1 MDTKHRLQSTELD
14 SRPLRFVGGHAQPVG
29 GLDFAAATESVR
41 SALGLSPAVFEQ
53 ITSATEPMRKLL
65 ASLVR
70 LEQHSGGESAA
81 DVLTWIADEAESH
94 DLQSRATL
102 TDADEAAL
110 QSVGSYVSEM
120 PSLTKRGS
128 FLATVRGV
136 GVRDSALSSAQVAE
150 ILGRTPARIRQRA
163 KDRSLYCVS
172 TDAGLAF
179 PAVQFTDSGELPGW
193 SKVAPHLPPDAHPVE
208 VEALLTAPT
217 NELLLH
223 GVATSPRDWLLGAGD
238 PQRVAV
244 FVAGAFGPR

>member
-1 MDTKHRLQSTELD
+1 MNTKHRLQPVE
-14 SRPLRFVGGHAQPVG
+14 SRSHPQRFVGNIAPPLG
-29 GLDFAAATESVR
+29 GVDFAAATESVR

-70 LEQHSGGESAA
+70 LEQLSGGESAT

-94 DLQSRATL
+94 DLQARVAL
-102 TDADEAAL
+102 TDADEDAL
-110 QSVGSYVSEM
+110 RSVGSYVSEM

-136 GVRDSALSSAQVAE
+136 GVRDSALSSAEVAE
-150 ILGRTPARIRQRA
+150 LLGRTPARIRQRA
-163 KDRSLYCVS
+163 KDRSLYCVT

-179 PAVQFTDSGELPGW
+179 PAVQFSDSGELPGW
-193 SKVAPHLPPDAHPVE
+193 SKVAPCLPDDAHPVE
-208 VEALLTAPT
+208 VEALLTAAT
-217 NELLLH
+217 SELLIH
-223 GVATSPRDWLLGAGD
+223 GKATSPRNWLLSAGD
-238 PQRVAV
+238 PERVAT